1 MIYYVV
7 VLIDDVVSKGVILV
21 IGGVLESG
29 MIMVFI
35 IVDGVMFEM
44 DIYVVESFGFVIIVI
59 CVKDIEDVVC
69 IVNDMEYGLIVVVY
83 GCNICCVFDI
93 VC

>member
-1 MIYYVV
+1 MVVDIDIIYYVKL
-7 VLIDDVVSKGVILV
+7 LIEDVVFKGVIVV

-29 MIMVFI
+29 LIMVLI

-59 CVKDIEDVVC
+59 CVKDI
-69 IVNDMEYGLIVVVY
+69 
-83 GCNICCVFDI
+83 
-93 VC
+93 